1 MLKKA
6 RIRIESTI
14 DNLDSAGL
22 PDGDSEKSVSE
33 AEGTYRF
40 IADEAVI
47 TYKEIVEGVEISS
60 RIAFIGESVSVKRS
74 GGIESHLLF
83 KEGETTTSLYSIPPY
98 TFDAEIMAK
107 RVRVDLTA
115 DGGTIDLLYNMKIG
129 GAEKASRMK
138 IWIL

>member
-40 IADEAVI
+40 TADEAVI
-47 TYKEIVEGVEISS
+47 T
-60 RIAFIGESVSVKRS
+60 
-74 GGIESHLLF
+74 
-83 KEGETTTSLYSIPPY
+83 
-98 TFDAEIMAK
+98 
-107 RVRVDLTA
+107 
-115 DGGTIDLLYNMKIG
+115 
-129 GAEKASRMK
+129 
-138 IWIL
+138 